1 MHSVVV
7 RPARLLVLML
17 LLAGSAVA
25 QEPINANGGF
35 EETAPGVV
43 TDLGGGVEGW
53 LLDVGG
59 SATAEFAVVDDVT
72 HSGGRALRVTVE
84 TAGSDVFNV
93 QAIATPLP
101 VTPGETYR
109 YSVWARVG
117 SGSGTANFTVGNNS
131 FQEYGRLG
139 EQEVTTTWQEFTF
152 DFLITDQETEIRA
165 PAHFSF
171 EANEGTEVYLDD
183 LRITTLE
190 PVDLPDEP
198 IATGADKFLGNIYSN
213 EQRPNFELY
222 WNQVTPENAG
232 KWGLVE
238 RTRDVMTWDDLD
250 TAYALAQDNGYPF
263 HFHVLVWG
271 RQQPEWMKDLPA
283 AEQLEEIEEWFRA
296 VAERYPD
303 IDFLEVVNEP
313 LHDPP
318 TDQPDDPTSGGYF
331 EALGGSGETGWDWV
345 VTAFE
350 MAREIFPEGMPLMIN
365 DFNILS
371 STETARRYA
380 EIIEILQE
388 RDLID
393 KVGIQ
398 GHAFSTRP
406 GAPLEASLDIVAAT
420 GLDVQI
426 TELDVDGNPNSIPS
440 LSEAL
445 SDRNQLQALQRVF
458 PPLWEHPSVEGIT
471 LWGWRPGHWRTEQDA
486 FLVRADGEERPAL
499 VWLREYVQQNSTPT
513 EPGVAVG
520 AVTLFASRPNPVRT
534 SAEVRFALAE
544 SADVTLAVYDALGR
558 RVSVLAS
565 GVRPAGEH
573 GVTFSATG
581 LPGGVYVYRLTAG
594 TSSQSR
600 RLVVVR

>member
-1 MHSVVV
+1 
-7 RPARLLVLML
+7 ML
-17 LLAGSAVA
+17 LLAGSAFA
-25 QEPINANGGF
+25 QAPINTNGGF

-43 TDLGGGVEGW
+43 TDLGGGVAGW

-59 SATAEFAVVDDVT
+59 SAAAEYAVVDDVT

-84 TAGSDVFNV
+84 AAGSNV
-93 QAIATPLP
+93 YDIQAIATPLP

-139 EQEVTTTWQEFTF
+139 EQELTTAWQEFTF
-152 DFLITDQETEIRA
+152 DFLVTDQETEIRA
-165 PAHFSF
+165 PIHFSF
-171 EANEGTEVYLDD
+171 GANVGTAVYLDD
-183 LRITTLE
+183 LRITSLE
-190 PVDLPDEP
+190 PTDLPENP
-198 IATGADKFLGNIYSN
+198 IARGADKFVGNIYSN
-213 EQRPNFELY
+213 AQRPNFEAY

-250 TAYALAQDNGYPF
+250 TAYALAKDNGFPF

-271 RQQPEWMKDLPA
+271 RQQPEWMKSLPP

-303 IDFLEVVNEP
+303 IDYLEVVNEP

-318 TDQPDDPTSGGYF
+318 TDQAGDPTSGGYI
-331 EALGGSGETGWDWV
+331 EALGGAGATGWDWV

-350 MAREIFPEGMPLMIN
+350 MAREIFPEGMPLMLN
-365 DFNILS
+365 DFDILS
-371 STETARRYA
+371 STAEAARYV

-388 RDLID
+388 RGLID

-406 GAPLEASLDIVAAT
+406 GAPLEAVLDLVGAT
-420 GLDVQI
+420 GLPIQI

-440 LSEAL
+440 LSDAF
-445 SDRNQLQALQRVF
+445 SDRNQLQSLQRIF
-458 PPLWEHPSVEGIT
+458 PVLWEHPSVEGIT
-471 LWGWRPGHWRTEQDA
+471 LWGWRPGHWRTAQDA

-499 VWLREYVQQNSTPT
+499 VWLREYVQQNATPT
-513 EPGVAVG
+513 EPGAAGG
-520 AVTLFASRPNPVRT
+520 AVTLLASRPNPVRT
-534 SAEVRFALAE
+534 TAEIRFALAE
-544 SADVTLAVYDALGR
+544 PADVTLAVYDALGR
-558 RVSVLAS
+558 QVSVLAE
-565 GVRPAGEH
+565 GFRPAGEH
-573 GVTFSATG
+573 AVPFSAAG
-581 LPGGVYVYRLTAG
+581 LPSGVYVYRLVAG
-594 TSSQSR
+594 SASQSQ
-600 RLVVVR
+600 RLVVVK